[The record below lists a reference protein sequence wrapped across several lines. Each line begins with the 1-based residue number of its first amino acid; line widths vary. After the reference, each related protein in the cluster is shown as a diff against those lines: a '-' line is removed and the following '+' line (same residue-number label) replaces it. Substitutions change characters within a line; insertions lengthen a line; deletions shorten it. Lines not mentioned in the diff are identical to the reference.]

1 MNQVVSNPK
10 QHITFLRD
18 AMEECVNRGLLD
30 EIDPPVDHY
39 LADGLYGRRVYVP
52 AGVTI
57 VTKVHLTQHITV
69 ALKGT
74 CTVFGENGARN
85 IVTAPAVFIT
95 EPGTCR
101 AIYCHDEVE
110 WLTVHHCELTDI
122 PAIEHH
128 VFCDN
133 FKEYDDRTDYKRV
146 LLEYGLDESM
156 ARMLS
161 ENFEDQ
167 TDNDCGFSTVY
178 LDDSALQGIGVFA
191 LHDLTANDVIGIA
204 RINDL
209 RTKIGRYTN
218 HSANPNC
225 RFEICD
231 NSVKAIALK
240 DIKKGTEI
248 TVDYRNAFAIANKL
262 RLLT

>member
-1 MNQVVSNPK
+1 MNQIISNPK
-10 QHITFLRD
+10 QHITFLRE
-18 AMEECVNRGLLD
+18 AMEECVERGLLG

-57 VTKVHLTQHITV
+57 VTKVHLTQHITI

-74 CTVFGENGARN
+74 CTVFGENGTRS
-85 IVTAPAVFIT
+85 IISAPAVFVT

-110 WLTVHHCELTDI
+110 WLTVHHCELKDI

-128 VFCDN
+128 VFCDD
-133 FKEYDDRTDYKRV
+133 FKEYDDRTDYKRI
-146 LLEYGLDESM
+146 LAEYGLNEAT
-156 ARMLS
+156 ARLIS
-161 ENFEDQ
+161 ENTDDQ
-167 TDNDCGFSTVY
+167 TDDDCGYANVY
-178 LDDSALQGIGVFA
+178 LSDSPLQGIGVFA
-191 LHDLTANDVIGIA
+191 SKDLTAGDVIGIA

-218 HSANPNC
+218 HSVNPNC
-225 RFEICD
+225 LYEICD
-231 NSVKAIALK
+231 NFVKAIALT
-240 DIKKGTEI
+240 DIKKDAEI